1 MRKSLFYLT
10 AFIVL
15 AVGCNK
21 ENGPEDGQTG
31 GGYRHQSIS
40 YNS

>member
-31 GGYRHQSIS
+31 GVQTPKYQLQ
-40 YNS
+40 